1 MREQTSIS
9 ATTDG
14 YCYSDGPFCL
24 RRRNRAT
31 KISIQFV
38 IVKNRDGERASRRD
52 NLLTCPAR
60 LSDSELH
67 LMNWALLSELQF
79 PNAIVSS
86 RLDSRLG
93 TIAAWAKGRG
103 DTQITLLIKFRFPVH
118 AHRPSHFGLNVKF
131 CVSNRCALRW
141 LPFSSHLK

>member
-38 IVKNRDGERASRRD
+38 IVKNKDAERASRRD
-52 NLLTCPAR
+52 NLLTCPAGPFAIR
-60 LSDSELH
+60 FRTLPHELDFAEWTSVSER
-67 LMNWALLSELQF
+67 NS
-79 PNAIVSS
+79 
-86 RLDSRLG
+86 LDSDNCRM
-93 TIAAWAKGRG
+93 GRK
-103 DTQITLLIKFRFPVH
+103 T
-118 AHRPSHFGLNVKF
+118 
-131 CVSNRCALRW
+131 
-141 LPFSSHLK
+141 